1 MTQIIQADKNKQQ
14 QKRILNKV
22 QKVNPTVFMSAT
34 SKDKDKYIYG
44 LTETVL

>member
-22 QKVNPTVFMSAT
+22 QKVNLTVFMSLT
-34 SKDKDKYIYG
+34 SKDKYKGIYG